1 MSLAIHNLVRASQ
14 DHESLVC
21 QGVGEDET
29 SQDGMQA
36 QDRKA
41 LRKAKNRASA
51 AASRAR
57 REAYTASLEDEV
69 TISSCSTMSKLHAS
83 ATFTQREDNIVPVCR

>member
-1 MSLAIHNLVRASQ
+1 MPLLLQSA
-14 DHESLVC
+14 
-21 QGVGEDET
+21 GEEET
-29 SQDGMQA
+29 SQDGMQS

-69 TISSCSTMSKLHAS
+69 TLLPAQKGIDHLGVIPSYIT
-83 ATFTQREDNIVPVCR
+83 